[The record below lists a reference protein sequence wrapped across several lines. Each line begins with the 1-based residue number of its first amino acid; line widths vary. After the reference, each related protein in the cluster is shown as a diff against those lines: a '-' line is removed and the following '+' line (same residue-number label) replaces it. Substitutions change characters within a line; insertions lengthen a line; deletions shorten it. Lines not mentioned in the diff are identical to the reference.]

1 MAPSLAEAPFLTYP
15 FEGVENRSG
24 VILRS
29 RRTVM
34 NRHWMLGP
42 VVAFLTL
49 AGCTSSS
56 SPRLGSLGREVDVTP
71 RRGQSAEQLHR
82 DDAECA
88 AWTRATKGPN
98 EPFEYAELRYASC
111 ASARGYRTTIGGVP
125 LSSPPERPLETVV
138 ADWRV
143 CRVDKLIPE
152 VGFDKGRREAAMT
165 CLKGRGYLM

>member
-1 MAPSLAEAPFLTYP
+1 
-15 FEGVENRSG
+15 
-24 VILRS
+24 
-29 RRTVM
+29 M

-49 AGCTSSS
+49 AGCASSS
-56 SPRLGSLGREVDVTP
+56 SPRLSSLGREVDVTP

-138 ADWRV
+138 ADWRA
-143 CRVDKLIPE
+143 CRVDKLIPGGWLRQGPPRGGDDLLE
-152 VGFDKGRREAAMT
+152 RPRLPDVTARDKRLGGGPASVSFP
-165 CLKGRGYLM
+165 GH

>member
-1 MAPSLAEAPFLTYP
+1 
-15 FEGVENRSG
+15 
-24 VILRS
+24 
-29 RRTVM
+29 
-34 NRHWMLGP
+34 MLGP

-56 SPRLGSLGREVDVTP
+56 SPRLSSLGREVDVTP

-138 ADWRV
+138 ADWR
-143 CRVDKLIPE
+143 
-152 VGFDKGRREAAMT
+152 AS
-165 CLKGRGYLM
+165 RGQAHPGGWLRQGPPRGGDDPLERPGLPDV